1 MKLDKRI
8 FCRNFWK
15 FSKLKP
21 IVYSMSR
28 IFYFVCSL
36 TFFGYF
42 VSNVLGGEPF
52 RLGVI
57 GTTTSHVPAFV
68 KILNDPNVSE
78 PCNGFRVIGAYPGG
92 MPDNAGSW
100 DRVRQYA
107 GDLEKQGIK
116 LHQTIESMLPE
127 VDGILLESVDGRPHL
142 EQAKPVINAG
152 KPLFIDKPMAASLA
166 DVLTIFRLA
175 KEKNVPIFSASSLRF
190 ASGFQKARK
199 GELSAGNV
207 MGCDVWSPCS
217 LNNKHPD
224 LFWYGI
230 HGVETLFTIMGTGC
244 QSVTRT
250 QTEGTDVVVGVWN
263 DGRVGTFRGIRSGK
277 TGYGAI
283 VFGNKGIIDAGSY
296 EGYKP
301 LVDEIARFFKTKQPP
316 VSSQETIEIIA
327 FMEAAEQS
335 KTKGVAVAIDHVL
348 REAENEKQI
357 TAQLHISNTKKLTLN
372 NKPINIEELA
382 QTLNGLIDGKINHR
396 VKVILNSE
404 KETPIEAVQNVC
416 NHLGNAT
423 LANFIYEY

>member
-1 MKLDKRI
+1 MMIRI
-8 FCRNFWK
+8 FC
-15 FSKLKP
+15 
-21 IVYSMSR
+21 YA
-28 IFYFVCSL
+28 VCSFL
-36 TFFGYF
+36 FFVG
-42 VSNVLGGEPF
+42 VVANVLGGEVF

-68 KILNDPNVSE
+68 KILNDPNAPE
-78 PCNGFRVIGAYPGG
+78 QCRGFQVVAAYPGG

-100 DRVRQYA
+100 NRVRQYA
-107 GDLEKQGIK
+107 DELEKQGIR
-116 LHQTIESMLPE
+116 LHNTIESMLLE
-127 VDGILLESVDGRPHL
+127 IDGVLLESVDGRPHL

-175 KEKNVPIFSASSLRF
+175 QEKQVPIFSASSLRF

-207 MGCDVWSPCS
+207 IGCDVWSPCS
-217 LNNKHPD
+217 LNEKHPD

-250 QTEGTDVVVGVWN
+250 QTEGTELVVGVWK
-263 DGRVGTFRGIRSGK
+263 DGRIGTFRGIRTGK

-283 VFGNKGIIDAGSY
+283 VFGNKGITDAGSY
-296 EGYKP
+296 EGYQP
-301 LVDEIARFFKTKQPP
+301 LVVAIAQFFKTGQAP
-316 VSSQETIEIIA
+316 VDPQETIEIMA

-335 KTKGVAVAIDHVL
+335 KTKGVAVSMEQVL
-348 REAENEKQI
+348 REAENETTI
-357 TAQLHISNTKKLTLN
+357 LAHLNIATAATLTLN
-372 NKPINIEELA
+372 NQPVDVEKLVT
-382 QTLNGLIDGKINHR
+382 TLDALVAGKSNCR
-396 VKVILNSE
+396 VKVILSSQ
-404 KETPIEAVQNVC
+404 KGTPIEFVQNVC